1 MNLSAEPGK
10 GWQVL
15 SGIGWAVGLLAVLY
29 LGLAVAAATQT
40 PQPWIDIAL
49 NSAACGAVVAGAAW
63 GIRYARKPRRAGQ
76 WSQRKAREARREFFR
91 RKASSFA
98 LVLLGYIALT
108 GVGLFL
114 LPWPS
119 LAFRQGCLVVG
130 LLWLLSW
137 LFSMDNAEGQRMGA
151 LAERWTSE
159 RFRRLRGAGWRVVDR
174 VVFEEGDVD
183 HVGFGPDG
191 VVAVQTKYS
200 AYKGRFDGPSLAR
213 FVEQARW
220 GARKIHLLLK
230 SYGIDVEVRPLLVLW
245 GPGTEARPRYAEE
258 KGTPVLCTARRADW
272 LAHLPRSGTRLP
284 TETIASVEAAVQ
296 DFISRSSA
304 AQNRR

>member
-159 RFRRLRGAGWRVVDR
+159 RFRRLPGAGWRVVDR

-191 VVAVQTKYS
+191 VVAVETKYS
-200 AYKGRFDGPSLAR
+200 ATRAGSTDQAWPASSSRPAGEPGRSISCSRATGSMWRSDRCSSC
-213 FVEQARW
+213 
-220 GARKIHLLLK
+220 GAQERKH
-230 SYGIDVEVRPLLVLW
+230 GRD
-245 GPGTEARPRYAEE
+245 TPRRKELRCSA
-258 KGTPVLCTARRADW
+258 
-272 LAHLPRSGTRLP
+272 LPAGQIGWP
-284 TETIASVEAAVQ
+284 I
-296 DFISRSSA
+296 FP
-304 AQNRR
+304 